1 MKSLYDSLH
10 PDENQNSISAE
21 QPTLKSAKAISRKL
35 LESPE
40 YQASLIRRI
49 ASDSLPAAVECKL
62 YDYAY
67 GKPVD
72 KVEVKDTTES
82 LEHMTSEQLEARAMA
97 LATLARKMREQ
108 RGASDDP
115 PSQVH

>member
-1 MKSLYDSLH
+1 MPTLYESLH
-10 PDENQNSISAE
+10 PEESAAQAVSAE
-21 QPTLKSAKAISRKL
+21 SAPKSARAISRKL
-35 LESPE
+35 LESSE

-72 KVEVKDTTES
+72 KVEIKDTTDS

-108 RGASDDP
+108 DAPTTDAP
-115 PSQVH
+115 AQVH